1 MGANTS
7 RAQQT
12 RRRAVAVR
20 TLQEQ
25 ARPAVGPQAP
35 DPGHPGLLDRLGLLR
50 GLGSRVH
57 MGVQALDDQVIK
69 MATALPRNVII
80 ANRFFLRLWYLRRAW
95 LHRRG

>member
-25 ARPAVGPQAP
+25 ARPAVIKADHPRKANEWDADAVAALVKSGKLAP
-35 DPGHPGLLDRLGLLR
+35 PSQGEDDPTT
-50 GLGSRVH
+50 
-57 MGVQALDDQVIK
+57 K
-69 MATALPRNVII
+69 ATEECPI
-80 ANRFFLRLWYLRRAW
+80 
-95 LHRRG
+95 